1 MDPIFTS
8 KRRQPAVQTDF
19 RKCIICILD
28 SGNHD
33 LNYLTK
39 NGIETFKNALRIR
52 KDEVH
57 DRMLSDVDNND
68 VFLEKPLSHR
78 NCRSRYTH
86 KKELEKYAFKRMKM
100 EDEDATSLSASEM
113 KTTSRSG
120 QPIDFKTCCFLCNKK
135 CDPKGNWQLTLVSTE
150 TRQQAIHEKAKYL
163 NDEELLVKI
172 QWHGNQ
178 TIDMI
183 AADFRYHKSC
193 MDNFM
198 NKKLSAVIK
207 EKAYDLAF
215 SELASEISESL
226 IKDQSAFYTTQLLA
240 KYRGYLAKRGVQNVG
255 SYRSGR
261 LQKRLLDHFGTDIQI
276 VAQKGKASLVCSANI
291 TVREIVAGRTGQI

>member
-1 MDPIFTS
+1 M
-8 KRRQPAVQTDF
+8 
-19 RKCIICILD
+19 
-28 SGNHD
+28 
-33 LNYLTK
+33 NYLTK
-39 NGIETFKNALRIR
+39 NGIETFKNALRIT

-57 DRMLSDVDNND
+57 DRMLSEVENID
-68 VFLEKPLSHR
+68 VFLEKKPLCHR

-100 EDEDATSLSASEM
+100 EDEDETSLSASEM

-135 CDPKGNWQLTLVSTE
+135 RDPKGNWQLTLVSTE
-150 TRQQAIHEKAKYL
+150 TRQQAIYEKAKYL

-172 QWHGNQ
+172 QGHGNQ
-178 TIDMI
+178 AIDMI

-198 NKKLSAVIK
+198 NKKLSVVIK
-207 EKAYDLAF
+207 ENAYDLAF

-226 IKDQSAFYTTQLLA
+226 TSQHFI
-240 KYRGYLAKRGVQNVG
+240 
-255 SYRSGR
+255 R
-261 LQKRLLDHFGTDIQI
+261 LSF
-276 VAQKGKASLVCSANI
+276 
-291 TVREIVAGRTGQI
+291 